1 VMRVRCSQFESSAWL
16 APFGTHF
23 YLSVSVKIISIQK
36 VRFRMKKET
45 EETDSLLLLVR
56 DE

>member
-1 VMRVRCSQFESSAWL
+1 MMRVRCSQFESSAWL

-45 EETDSLLLLVR
+45 ETDSLLLLVR